1 MRDPPL
7 CSRYDLGAVSAP
19 PNPMH
24 PPVPRY
30 TVDHLA
36 DMHEAMDVEAEY
48 GRRFKAAEE
57 AKEND

>member
-7 CSRYDLGAVSAP
+7 CSLSDLGAVSAP
-19 PNPMH
+19 LDPKH

-30 TVDHLA
+30 TVDQLA

-48 GRRFKAAEE
+48 GRRYKAAED

>member
-7 CSRYDLGAVSAP
+7 CSLSDLGAVSAP
-19 PNPMH
+19 VNPLF

-30 TVDHLA
+30 TVDQLA

-48 GRRFKAAEE
+48 ARRYKEAEG
-57 AKEND
+57 AKESD